1 MAIPTPVAWA
11 LLALCCGQV
20 QGSDRS
26 PLKVAVAAN
35 FRAAFVV
42 VGLEFERAQR
52 LELAPVFGSSGL
64 LATQI
69 RQGAPFD
76 AFLSA
81 DMARPAALVSDGLAA
96 GPVKI
101 YVRGRVALWTP
112 NRNASPMALEEEG
125 RIGLPNPK
133 LAPYGQAAVECLQTL
148 GAWAGIQDRLVFG
161 NNVAQVGHFLTAGSL
176 PAGFVALGQLVAIDA
191 PAERFWVCPEDAHQ
205 PIEQGAVVL
214 RRSPMASEAEMFLDF
229 IMAPAR
235 QARLAQ
241 LGYAADG

>member
-1 MAIPTPVAWA
+1 MAIPAPVAWA
-11 LLALCCGQV
+11 LLALCCGQA
-20 QGSDRS
+20 QGSDRGA
-26 PLKVAVAAN
+26 LKVAVAAN

-42 VGLEFERAQR
+42 VGAEFEQVQGVA
-52 LELAPVFGSSGL
+52 LAPVFGSSGL

-76 AFLSA
+76 AFFSA
-81 DMARPAALVSDGLAA
+81 DMARPAALVRDGLAA
-96 GPVKI
+96 GPVRI
-101 YVRGRVALWTP
+101 YARGRVALWTP
-112 NRNASPMALEEEG
+112 KRNAGPKALEAG

-133 LAPYGQAAVECLQTL
+133 LAPYGQAAVECLQAL
-148 GAWAGIQDRLVFG
+148 GAWASVQDRLVFG

-176 PAGFVALGQLVAIDA
+176 PAGFVALGQLVAVDV
-191 PAERFWVCPEDAHQ
+191 PEERYWVCPQDTHQ
-205 PIEQGAVVL
+205 PIEQGAVVV
-214 RRSPMASEAEMFLDF
+214 RRSPAALEAEMLLDF

>member
-11 LLALCCGQV
+11 LLAVCCGQAL
-20 QGSDRS
+20 GSDRG

-35 FRAAFVV
+35 FRAAFVM
-42 VGLEFERAQR
+42 VGAEFERAQR
-52 LELAPVFGSSGL
+52 LELASAFGSSGL

-81 DMARPAALVSDGLAA
+81 DMARPAALVRDGLAA
-96 GPVKI
+96 GPVRI
-101 YVRGRVALWTP
+101 YARGKVALWTP
-112 NRNASPMALEEEG
+112 KGNAGPTALQQG

-133 LAPYGQAAVECLQTL
+133 LAPYGQAAVECMQAL
-148 GAWAGIQDRLVFG
+148 GIWEGVQGRLVFG

-176 PAGFVALGQLVAIDA
+176 PAGFVALSQLLATEA
-191 PAERFWVCPEDAHQ
+191 PAERFWVCPESAHR
-205 PIEQGAVVL
+205 PIEQGAVVV
-214 RRSPMASEAEMFLDF
+214 RRSSMAIEAERLLDF
-229 IMAPAR
+229 ITAPAR

>member
-11 LLALCCGQV
+11 LLAVCCGQAL
-20 QGSDRS
+20 GSDQG

-35 FRAAFVV
+35 FRAAFIMVAA
-42 VGLEFERAQR
+42 EFERTQR
-52 LELAPVFGSSGL
+52 LELASAFGSSGL

-81 DMARPAALVSDGLAA
+81 DMARPTALVRDGLAA
-96 GPVKI
+96 GPVRI
-101 YVRGRVALWTP
+101 YARGKVALWTP
-112 NRNASPMALEEEG
+112 QDKAGPMVLEEG

-133 LAPYGQAAVECLQTL
+133 LAPYGQAAVECMQAL
-148 GAWAGIQDRLVFG
+148 GIWEGVQGRLVFG

-176 PAGFVALGQLVAIDA
+176 PAGFVALSQLMATNA
-191 PAERFWVCPEDAHQ
+191 PAERFWVCPENAHR
-205 PIEQGAVVL
+205 PIEQGAVVV
-214 RRSPMASEAEMFLDF
+214 RRSPMAIEAERLLDF
-229 IMAPAR
+229 ITAPAL
-235 QARLAQ
+235 QSRLAQ